1 MAGVIFACCFWQPSW
16 RPAHAPVRHP
26 ISQLAKV
33 SPDEVRV
40 QVARVGFDD
49 ETGSNYVLLLDDTE
63 SRMLPIMIG
72 ESEATA
78 ILLALHGIK
87 PERPFTHDLIRSII
101 GKTGNSVDR
110 IEIADMRDEIYYAT
124 IYMDG
129 GRYTIDSRPSD
140 AIALAMNMNAP
151 IYVNT
156 KLFESAPAI
165 GLGGGGKIPDT
176 AQALGLTV
184 EQLTPDLASAFGEPG
199 GRGVLVSE
207 VDSSAKKAG
216 VARGDIVVKVGK
228 NDVKAL
234 DDFNRQ
240 VCERQERRCDV
251 DSESRR
257 LEPHRHAGCRRRALG
272 ARDSHQLNRMLGA
285 CGHAQAARM
294 AFVGANRERLAIAMH
309 PCLHPRN
316 QRHRALVIVAQ
327 FAHLEDVVR
336 ASLDAIFLGLASR
349 AVDHRRENAARL
361 LLAFRFR

>member
-1 MAGVIFACCFWQPSW
+1 MRAFGGRHLCLLLLAAVVAACSCSRSPS
-16 RPAHAPVRHP
+16 
-26 ISQLAKV
+26 SQTAAKI

-63 SRMLPIMIG
+63 SRVLPILIG
-72 ESEATA
+72 ENEATA

-110 IEIADMRDEIYYAT
+110 IVIADMRDEIYYAT

-151 IYVNT
+151 IYVNP
-156 KLFESAPAI
+156 KLFESAPTM
-165 GLGGGGKIPDT
+165 GLGAGGKIPDT
-176 AQALGLTV
+176 ARALGLTV
-184 EQLTPDLASAFGEPG
+184 EQMTPELASAFGEPG

-216 VARGDIVVKVGK
+216 VARGDIVVKVG
-228 NDVKAL
+228 NSDVKVL

-240 VCERQERRCDV
+240 VANLKNGDV
-251 DSESRR
+251 KLTLNRDGSNRTVY
-257 LEPHRHAGCRRRALG
+257 LAADG
-272 ARDSHQLNRMLGA
+272 AR
-285 CGHAQAARM
+285 
-294 AFVGANRERLAIAMH
+294 
-309 PCLHPRN
+309 
-316 QRHRALVIVAQ
+316 
-327 FAHLEDVVR
+327 
-336 ASLDAIFLGLASR
+336 
-349 AVDHRRENAARL
+349 
-361 LLAFRFR
+361 

>member
-1 MAGVIFACCFWQPSW
+1 MRALGARHLCLLLLAAVVAACSCTRSPS
-16 RPAHAPVRHP
+16 
-26 ISQLAKV
+26 SQSAAKV

-72 ESEATA
+72 ENEATA

-110 IEIADMRDEIYYAT
+110 IEIADMHDEIYYAT

-165 GLGGGGKIPDT
+165 GRGGGGKVPAT

-216 VARGDIVVKVGK
+216 VARGDIVVKVG
-228 NDVKAL
+228 NTDVKAL

-240 VCERQERRCDV
+240 AANVKNGEVKLTLNRDGSDRTVTLAPD
-251 DSESRR
+251 
-257 LEPHRHAGCRRRALG
+257 G
-272 ARDSHQLNRMLGA
+272 AR
-285 CGHAQAARM
+285 
-294 AFVGANRERLAIAMH
+294 
-309 PCLHPRN
+309 
-316 QRHRALVIVAQ
+316 
-327 FAHLEDVVR
+327 
-336 ASLDAIFLGLASR
+336 
-349 AVDHRRENAARL
+349 
-361 LLAFRFR
+361 